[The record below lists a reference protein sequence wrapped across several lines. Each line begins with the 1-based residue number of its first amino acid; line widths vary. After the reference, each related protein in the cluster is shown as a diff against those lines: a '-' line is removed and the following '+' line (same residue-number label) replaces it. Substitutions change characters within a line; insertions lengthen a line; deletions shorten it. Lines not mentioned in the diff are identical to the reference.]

1 MLTEFR
7 RSYDGSGIARCHL
20 TAAMYC
26 DRELQVVWGRY
37 RCDVISCCS
46 TESVENKMFSWTRV
60 DE

>member
-1 MLTEFR
+1 MTAAVLL
-7 RSYDGSGIARCHL
+7 GCHL